1 MSDCAG
7 AHGCVCISYRVEVW
21 LQAANG
27 ISKRQ
32 VNRFKTSSPTP
43 EQPPCSQPLPPA
55 VYIKSLQTIKHIMQV
70 FVSAFLTVVQTP
82 QTKPLIFSPTPDTF
96 CSSTWQILF
105 STKGSAE
112 SRILAPSH
120 MVYDNDTT
128 TRTINEAHDSERERA
143 RKLGCKILRPSWR

>member
-1 MSDCAG
+1 METRGILITLFAGACTHMHANECVFIKKKKKHLKSIQYVSDCAG

-55 VYIKSLQTIKHIMQV
+55 VYITSLQTIKPIMQV

-82 QTKPLIFSPTPDTF
+82 QNETFNFLPQPLIHFVVQLGKFFLAQKVLQTP
-96 CSSTWQILF
+96 
-105 STKGSAE
+105 G
-112 SRILAPSH
+112 
-120 MVYDNDTT
+120 Y
-128 TRTINEAHDSERERA
+128 
-143 RKLGCKILRPSWR
+143 